1 MAMAIRIDDLHGSP
15 AEAGYEH
22 GKRLPD
28 LLDPTFREPYIR
40 RLCDILRVEREDM
53 SAQAARWL
61 SKLPSHYQ
69 IEIDAM
75 ARGAG
80 VTLED
85 ACEFLYA
92 DIARPTSTV
101 AGTDTVT
108 GAGRPGEFEAIGEV
122 SDGSSCATGAG
133 GPMCSGALVDRGG
146 VAWIARNCDWL
157 SATLTRGTACVI
169 HRTPGRIPVL
179 ALGIRGDIDI
189 DTGMNAE
196 GLWVHI
202 HTLYAPGEPR
212 GDRTCI
218 SWLFWAREALET
230 CASLDDLERF
240 IGATERDRGVIVL
253 AVEGRTGARAIF
265 ECSRSD
271 ALRIDANGAAP
282 LLATNHHQRK
292 HPASDEEVRRE
303 DSGLPPRRGS
313 STIARYCGLRD
324 EVAHRE
330 GGPYPDALI
339 ESLAS
344 ERVEMRT
351 PVHLR
356 TIYSV
361 VCRPSD
367 SAIWFASG
375 GADGKPAA
383 SRGTWERVNARL

>member
-1 MAMAIRIDDLHGSP
+1 MAIRIDDLPGSP

-22 GKRLPD
+22 GKRLAD
-28 LLDPTFREPYIR
+28 LLDPSFCEPYIR
-40 RLCDILRVEREDM
+40 GLCAILRVERADM
-53 SAQAARWL
+53 SDQAARWL
-61 SKLPSHYQ
+61 SKLPPHYQ

-75 ARGAG
+75 ASGAG
-80 VTLED
+80 ATLEI
-85 ACEFLYA
+85 AREFLYA
-92 DIARPTSTV
+92 DIARPT
-101 AGTDTVT
+101 ATDQT
-108 GAGRPGEFEAIGEV
+108 AGRDGVFGAIVDPE
-122 SDGSSCATGAG
+122 DGSSCASGAG
-133 GPMCSGALVDRGG
+133 GPMCSGALVERAGA
-146 VAWIARNCDWL
+146 AWVARNCDWL

-189 DTGMNAE
+189 DTGMNAA

-230 CASLDDLERF
+230 CASLDELQRF
-240 IGATERDRGVIVL
+240 IDATERDRGVIVL
-253 AVEGRTGARAIF
+253 AAEGSTGKRAIF

-271 ALRIDANGAAP
+271 ARRIDANGEAP

-292 HPASDEEVRRE
+292 NPPVDEEIRRE
-303 DSGLPPRRGS
+303 AMGLAPRRGS

-324 EVAHRE
+324 EIAHRAS
-330 GGPYPDALI
+330 GPYPDALI

-361 VCRPSD
+361 VCRPSEP
-367 SAIWFASG
+367 AIWFTSG
-375 GADGKPAA
+375 SADGKPAA
-383 SRGTWERVNARL
+383 SRGTWERVNARF